1 VPTAEPDRPQRLR
14 LTLHKHAI
22 GWHPKPTIVFA
33 GRGYPAQWGTGTWQ
47 VPDARPTTIKVYL
60 FNRLWTYGRAE
71 FTIDGAAPGALVYRA
86 PMLPF
91 GKGALMEVA
100 A

>member
-1 VPTAEPDRPQRLR
+1 
-14 LTLHKHAI
+14 
-22 GWHPKPTIVFA
+22 
-33 GRGYPAQWGTGTWQ
+33 

-71 FTIDGAAPGALVYRA
+71 FTIDRAAPGALVYRA

>member
-1 VPTAEPDRPQRLR
+1 M
-14 LTLHKHAI
+14 
-22 GWHPKPTIVFA
+22 
-33 GRGYPAQWGTGTWQ
+33 
-47 VPDARPTTIKVYL
+47 PDARPTTIKVYL